1 MTEPENNDDA
11 DNSDDH
17 DAHRQTHDQSTDTHD
32 NDADA
37 DQPDMNDRQQEN
49 TLTPENTMIDDE
61 SEQQRSEEDIALE
74 QWLRQI
80 PEDPAGLLRRKFML
94 EHMQRRQQ

>member
-32 NDADA
+32 NDA